1 MNLRIE
7 DYFDSIEIYLIQN
20 PIISTYEVIRKEIS
34 PIDGKLRI
42 KAFIENNSTL
52 EFFIY
57 ISELNQEI
65 TQLKYSY
72 HWQDFEQKILR
83 RWDNAPHH
91 LSLSNAPHHVH
102 LSNGIIEPSSNI
114 PDFFFV
120 IEQIELILRET

>member
-91 LSLSNAPHHVH
+91 LSLSNAPHHEH
-102 LSNGIIEPSSNI
+102 LSNGIIEPSFNI

>member
-102 LSNGIIEPSSNI
+102 LSNGIIEPSFNI

>member
-57 ISELNQEI
+57 TSELNQEI

-91 LSLSNAPHHVH
+91 LSLSNAPHHEH
-102 LSNGIIEPSSNI
+102 LSNGIIEPSFNI